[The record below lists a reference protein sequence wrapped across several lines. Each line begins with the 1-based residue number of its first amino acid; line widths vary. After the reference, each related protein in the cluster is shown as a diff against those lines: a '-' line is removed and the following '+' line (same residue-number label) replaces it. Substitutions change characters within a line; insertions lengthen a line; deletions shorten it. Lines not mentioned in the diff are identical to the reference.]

1 MSDFDSRNYSPRKD
15 LLTDRVIL
23 ITGAGAGIGRAVAKA
38 YAAHGATVS
47 LLGRTLPKLEALR
60 AEIVADGHA
69 QPSITEMDLAD
80 TGKQAYQQLADDI
93 RDEFGQLNGIVH
105 NAGILGD
112 RSPIENYDIKMWDE
126 VMHIN
131 LTAPFIMTQTLLPLL
146 RDSADASI
154 IFTSSGVGRHGR
166 SRWGAYSVS
175 KFGTEGL
182 SQILADELAA
192 TQVRV
197 NCINPGRTRTAMR
210 AAAYP
215 QEDPQTVAAPE
226 ELVATYLYLMGP
238 DSYDVNG
245 QSLDAQ

>member
-1 MSDFDSRNYSPRKD
+1 MSDFASRNYSPRKD

-47 LLGRTLPKLEALR
+47 LLGRTLSKLEALR
-60 AEIVADGHA
+60 AEIVADGHPH
-69 QPSITEMDLAD
+69 PSIVQMDLA
-80 TGKQAYQQLADDI
+80 TAGKETYQQLAANI
-93 RDEFGQLNGIVH
+93 RNEFGHLNGIVH

-112 RSPIENYDIKMWDE
+112 RSAIEDYDIETWNE

-131 LTAPFIMTQTLLPLL
+131 LTAPFIMTQALLPLL

-192 TQVRV
+192 THIRV

-215 QEDPQTVAAPE
+215 QENPQTVAAPE
-226 ELVATYLYLMGP
+226 ELVATYLYLIGP
-238 DSYDVNG
+238 DSCGVNG